1 MLPTQIPVEEFTTPD
16 PVTAREDLSIDEL
29 QALMKRHA
37 IRHLPVVR
45 GDVVVGLISDR
56 DVRLV
61 AGLSLAE
68 KLQVRA
74 GDIMITEPL
83 TVAASAPLQEV
94 ALKMAS
100 LKVGSAIV
108 NDEEGRLLGIFT
120 AVDALNALV
129 EIARGQGTRWT
140 HAGR

>member
-1 MLPTQIPVEEFTTPD
+1 MSFTRFEAQEAGSHPGGAGRRWLAIL
-16 PVTAREDLSIDEL
+16 VILAVAMAG
-29 QALMKRHA
+29 ALLGQMS
-37 IRHLPVVR
+37 VVR
-45 GDVVVGLISDR
+45 DDAVVGLISDR

-74 GDIMITEPL
+74 GDIMVTEPL

-108 NDEEGRLLGIFT
+108 NDEDGRLLGIFT
-120 AVDALNALV
+120 ATDALNALV
-129 EIARGQGTRWT
+129 EVIRGTGTRWT
-140 HAGR
+140 HTG

>member
-1 MLPTQIPVEEFTTPD
+1 M
-16 PVTAREDLSIDEL
+16 S
-29 QALMKRHA
+29 
-37 IRHLPVVR
+37 
-45 GDVVVGLISDR
+45 
-56 DVRLV
+56 
-61 AGLSLAE
+61 GLSLAE

-108 NDEEGRLLGIFT
+108 NDEDGRLLGIFT
-120 AVDALNALV
+120 AVDALRCVGGQLR
-129 EIARGQGTRWT
+129 AR
-140 HAGR
+140 